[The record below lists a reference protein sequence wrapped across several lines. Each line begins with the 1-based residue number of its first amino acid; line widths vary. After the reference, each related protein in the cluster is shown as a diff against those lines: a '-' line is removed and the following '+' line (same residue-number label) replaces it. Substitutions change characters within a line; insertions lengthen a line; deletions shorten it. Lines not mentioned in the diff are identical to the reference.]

1 MGSYN
6 LFENLKLKN
15 FSILPGSETK
25 LLKGLELGCTGI
37 ITATC
42 NVTAELSRKVY
53 DDFFAGKNQLYNDK
67 LCDVRNTFDKYNL
80 ISGLHTFCAQND
92 NTYKNILPPLRLLNK
107 NLHYKLLFHPD
118 LYFGEAYTNGE
129 IVIENGTLTD
139 FLDLALMNIGRGELN
154 FFSYLMNRLRGS
166 YRYLTNFNFI
176 KKSKMNVSHHY
187 DISDGLYDLFLDPK
201 GQYSCAYFKDEN
213 DNLETAQNNKINHII
228 KKLNIKSDQKVL
240 DIGCG
245 WGSLAIDIAKSA
257 QCEVT
262 GITLSENQLNYCN
275 QKAKELNLENQVKFK
290 LMDYRELNEKFD
302 RIVSVGMCE
311 HVGRKFYKKF
321 FNQIEKMLKDDGISL
336 IHTIGS
342 VNPPRDPH
350 PWITKYIF
358 PGGYTPSLSEVTTPI
373 EKAGLIV
380 TDIEVL
386 RMHYSHTLRHWK
398 ENCLNNKDKIIEMFD
413 EKFFRMWEFYLA
425 GCEMAFKWGDQVVYQ
440 FQLTKNYTSTPVT
453 RDYIYQ

>member
-1 MGSYN
+1 M
-6 LFENLKLKN
+6 
-15 FSILPGSETK
+15 
-25 LLKGLELGCTGI
+25 
-37 ITATC
+37 
-42 NVTAELSRKVY
+42 
-53 DDFFAGKNQLYNDK
+53 QLA
-67 LCDVRNTFDKYNL
+67 RF
-80 ISGLHTFCAQND
+80 
-92 NTYKNILPPLRLLNK
+92 LNK
-107 NLHYKLLFHPD
+107 IFKKGGFILIDANGNQFIIGTPASEQPIKVKILHKKLHYKLLFHPD
-118 LYFGEAYTNGE
+118 LYLGEAYTDGQL
-129 IVIENGTLTD
+129 IIENGTLTD
-139 FLDLALMNIGRGELN
+139 FLDLALMNIGRSEFN
-154 FFSYLMNRLRGS
+154 IISYLINKFRGS

-187 DISDGLYDLFLDPK
+187 DISDDLYDLFLDPK
-201 GQYSCAYFKDEN
+201 RQYSCAYFKN
-213 DNLETAQNNKINHII
+213 DDDSLETAQNNKIQHII
-228 KKLNIKSDQKVL
+228 KKLNIKPNQKIL

-245 WGSLAIDIAKSA
+245 WGSLAMDIAKSA

-262 GITLSENQLNYCN
+262 GITLSENQFNYCVK
-275 QKAKELNLENQVKFK
+275 KAKELNLENQLTFK

-302 RIVSVGMCE
+302 RIVSVGMFE
-311 HVGRKFYKKF
+311 HVGRKFYNKF
-321 FNQIEKMLKDDGISL
+321 FKQIDNLLDKDGVSL

-380 TDIEVL
+380 SDIEVL
-386 RMHYSHTLRHWK
+386 RLHYAHTLRHWK
-398 ENCLNNKDKIIEMFD
+398 ENCIKNKEKIISMFD
-413 EKFFRMWEFYLA
+413 ERFFRMWEFYLA